1 MTTTVRVKHLD
12 SYRTDFH
19 DNLYFNI
26 FGGKKLW
33 KEIKRH

>member
-1 MTTTVRVKHLD
+1 MTTTVRVKHLG

-26 FGGKKLW
+26 FGKKLW